1 MASAASATANGS
13 FVSFLLPFLF
23 FGGFFQIMD
32 KVAPWS
38 IRAKTNGMVCAAQ
51 ICFVFRVAGDSA
63 QFGHSV
69 GELALFAVLA
79 STMFTERSAEFSL
92 VPGGVDLGAGGGGGG
107 GGGGR
112 GGAVAVI
119 VAGDFVF
126 QTL

>member
-1 MASAASATANGS
+1 MNKVTAGTI
-13 FVSFLLPFLF
+13 
-23 FGGFFQIMD
+23 G
-32 KVAPWS
+32 AE
-38 IRAKTNGMVCAAQ
+38 THGMVCPAQ
-51 ICFVFRVAGDSA
+51 VCLVFGVSSHGA
-63 QFGHSV
+63 QLGHAM

-79 STMFTERSAEFSL
+79 STMFTERSAELSL